1 MSGVQHSVES
11 GRNGGHVSSR
21 SWWIYR
27 FDGGPVL
34 PPVPAGN
41 AESDRRLGVVGR
53 ATPRQDAHDIDM
65 INTALLLRRPLL
77 VTGRPGI
84 GKSTLA
90 YLVARELGLGRVLH
104 WGITSR
110 STLRSG
116 LYEYDAI
123 GRAQASLG
131 RGRTGLP
138 VPSQAT
144 GSGAEDGSGGA
155 RIGDFVRLGPLGT
168 ALLPYELPRVL
179 LIDELD
185 KSDIDLPSDLLHVL
199 ENGSYDIPEL
209 VRARHQEG
217 EARVFTDDPD
227 QAVTVTDGRVK
238 CRAFPFIVITSNGE
252 RHFPPAFLRRF
263 KALRSFFV
271 TRCGLV
277 FPRVFDNWKKERTDC
292 FLRHAKTRM
301 KGWRLAHALGQ
312 YDEQVP
318 PDITALCNTV
328 TALIETLRP
337 RNRAVWHMTIE
348 GYAPGEIADA
358 LDIKI
363 GDVNNP
369 LYTFRTK
376 VKTMR
381 QQSELATPPSLEA
394 EWARRR
400 EQDAAKTRK
409 QEAVR

>member
-1 MSGVQHSVES
+1 MSGVHHPVDSS
-11 GRNGGHVSSR
+11 RNGGHVSSR

-27 FDGGPVL
+27 GTGRPLADIRLADILPPPPGWRNFDGGPVL
-34 PPVPAGN
+34 PPVPAES
-41 AESDRRLGVVGR
+41 AETDRRLGVIGR
-53 ATPRQDAHDIDM
+53 ATPRQDPHDIDL

-131 RGRTGLP
+131 ARHRTVAPAP
-138 VPSQAT
+138 VPAQTGTPAQDPDGGDPAT
-144 GSGAEDGSGGA
+144 AP

-185 KSDIDLPSDLLHVL
+185 KSDIDLPNDLLHVL

-217 EARVFTDDPD
+217 RARVFTDDPD
-227 QAVTVTDGRVK
+227 GTAPVTDGLVR
-238 CRAFPFIVITSNGE
+238 CRAFPFVVITSNGE
-252 RHFPPAFLRRF
+252 RQFPAAFLRRCVRLDVSPPREDQLAAMIAAHF
-263 KALRSFFV
+263 RDQDGRHEAMIQRFMERSREHGGLAADQLLNAVYLRSAGV
-271 TRCGLV
+271 R
-277 FPRVFDNWKKERTDC
+277 DD
-292 FLRHAKTRM
+292 
-301 KGWRLAHALGQ
+301 
-312 YDEQVP
+312 DE
-318 PDITALCNTV
+318 T
-328 TALIETLRP
+328 
-337 RNRAVWHMTIE
+337 W
-348 GYAPGEIADA
+348 GELLDA
-358 LDIKI
+358 L
-363 GDVNNP
+363 
-369 LYTFRTK
+369 
-376 VKTMR
+376 
-381 QQSELATPPSLEA
+381 
-394 EWARRR
+394 WRRLSG
-400 EQDAAKTRK
+400 AP
-409 QEAVR
+409 

>member
-1 MSGVQHSVES
+1 MSGVQHPVES
-11 GRNGGHVSSR
+11 GRNGGQVSSR

-27 FDGGPVL
+27 GTGRPLTDIRLGDILPAPPGWRDFDGGPVL
-34 PPVPAGN
+34 PPVPAEN

-144 GSGAEDGSGGA
+144 GSGAEDGAGGA

-199 ENGSYDIPEL
+199 ENGSYDVPEL

-227 QAVTVTDGRVK
+227 QTVTVTDGRVK

-252 RHFPPAFLRRF
+252 RQFPPAFLRRCVRLDVSPPREDQLAAMIAAHF
-263 KALRSFFV
+263 RDQGGRPDAMIRAFMERS
-271 TRCGLV
+271 RENGGLA
-277 FPRVFDNWKKERTDC
+277 TDQLLNAV
-292 FLRHAKTRM
+292 FLRTAGVRED
-301 KGWRLAHALGQ
+301 
-312 YDEQVP
+312 DE
-318 PDITALCNTV
+318 A
-328 TALIETLRP
+328 
-337 RNRAVWHMTIE
+337 W
-348 GYAPGEIADA
+348 GELLDA
-358 LDIKI
+358 LW
-363 GDVNNP
+363 
-369 LYTFRTK
+369 R
-376 VKTMR
+376 
-381 QQSELATPPSLEA
+381 ELSGAP
-394 EWARRR
+394 
-400 EQDAAKTRK
+400 
-409 QEAVR
+409 